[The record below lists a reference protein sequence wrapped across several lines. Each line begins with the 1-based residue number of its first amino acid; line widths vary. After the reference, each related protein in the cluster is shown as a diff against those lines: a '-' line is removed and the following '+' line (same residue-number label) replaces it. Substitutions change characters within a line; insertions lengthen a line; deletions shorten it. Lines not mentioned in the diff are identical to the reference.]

1 MGRAITRGTVVA
13 LGEPALVEG
22 YRLVGAVV
30 HAADTADLVREAWR
44 DLPDGTVLVVLTDG
58 AARALGTRACAPD
71 APLTA
76 VIPS

>member
-1 MGRAITRGTVVA
+1 MGHAMTRGTVVA

-22 YRLVGAVV
+22 YRLVGAAVR
-30 HAADTADLVREAWR
+30 AADSADAVRQAWR
-44 DLPDGTVLVVLTDG
+44 DLPDGTVLVVLTDR
-58 AARALGTRACAPD
+58 AARALGTRAFAPD

>member
-1 MGRAITRGTVVA
+1 MTHGTVVA

-30 HAADTADLVREAWR
+30 RTAETAAAVCEAWR
-44 DLPDGTVLVVLTDG
+44 DLPDGTALVVLTSS
-58 AARALGTRACAPD
+58 AARALGTRAFAPD
-71 APLTA
+71 APLTV